1 MCRELRQ
8 KSKTHRNRKW
18 VIYSDKGG
26 YMGRLTQ
33 TKSLIVY
40 VINCEIDVKVP
51 NLYSKQY
58 LKPVIYLDSYIN
70 QALLHISWWFI
81 NKRNKVWV

>member
-1 MCRELRQ
+1 MCRKLRQ
-8 KSKTHRNRKW
+8 NQKTQCNRKW

-26 YMGRLTQ
+26 YIGRLTQ

-58 LKPVIYLDSYIN
+58 LKPVL
-70 QALLHISWWFI
+70 
-81 NKRNKVWV
+81 